1 MSKSSSVSDINGLS
15 VWGQIEW
22 FEIGEGVDME
32 DVAELKSPTDVDIY
46 KYAIQWSDAVIKGSE
61 NLNTELEDYI
71 KELNVPVLE
80 YQPEDSYIEEYN
92 KFYDSLL
99 SEVVTEEK

>member
-32 DVAELKSPTDVDIY
+32 DGSGTSWVTGKDEMGNLFC
-46 KYAIQWSDAVIKGSE
+46 AIGE
-61 NLNTELEDYI
+61 
-71 KELNVPVLE
+71 
-80 YQPEDSYIEEYN
+80 IEEGIIE
-92 KFYDSLL
+92 DIDESTLEMETL
-99 SEVVTEEK
+99 